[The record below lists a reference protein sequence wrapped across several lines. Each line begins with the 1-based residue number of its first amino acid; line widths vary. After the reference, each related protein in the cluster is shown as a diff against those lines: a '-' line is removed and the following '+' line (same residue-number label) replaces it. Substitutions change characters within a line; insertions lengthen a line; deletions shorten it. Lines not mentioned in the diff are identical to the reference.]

1 MHADNPD
8 SGHCGRASRKGKA
21 YVSAIV
27 PREIDHAVK
36 TPSHGGQ
43 RESRLRLFRPDDYVY
58 RPAGGERR
66 ALVCDWD
73 AAHGRES
80 RREALSC
87 LSGPMSLAAV
97 LDAAIESLP
106 KADRARRIDRS
117 LHDPEIRL
125 TREPVR
131 IVQALIRLL
140 TNACR
145 FSSSMTPIVIR
156 SRIDTA
162 DDSDHLVL
170 TIADRGVG
178 ISRAHQHRAFEP
190 FWRGPQTGETP
201 GQGMGLPIARRLIEA
216 QGGWIELR
224 SALGVG
230 TEVEIWLPPELS
242 ADRPA

>member
-1 MHADNPD
+1 MYFGTGLSAVVDDLGSQGEPPSHPELLDWLATEFTRL
-8 SGHCGRASRKGKA
+8 GWSRK
-21 YVSAIV
+21 
-27 PREIDHAVK
+27 
-36 TPSHGGQ
+36 
-43 RESRLRLFRPDDYVY
+43 
-58 RPAGGERR
+58 
-66 ALVCDWD
+66 
-73 AAHGRES
+73 
-80 RREALSC
+80 
-87 LSGPMSLAAV
+87 
-97 LDAAIESLP
+97 
-106 KADRARRIDRS
+106 
-117 LHDPEIRL
+117 
-125 TREPVR
+125 
-131 IVQALIRLL
+131 ALIRLL
-140 TNACR
+140 ANACR
-145 FSSSMTPIVIR
+145 FSSSTTPISIR

-230 TEVEIWLPPELS
+230 TEVEVWLPPELS

>member
-1 MHADNPD
+1 LPADNPD
-8 SGHCGRASRKGKA
+8 SGLCGRASRKGKA
-21 YVSAIV
+21 SVSAIIA
-27 PREIDHAVK
+27 REVDHTVR
-36 TPSHGGQ
+36 TPTHAGR
-43 RESRLRLFRPDDYVY
+43 RESRLGLFRPDDYVY
-58 RPAGGERR
+58 RPAGGERQT
-66 ALVCDWD
+66 LVCDWD
-73 AAHGRES
+73 AAHGREG
-80 RREALSC
+80 RHDALRS
-87 LSGPMSLAAV
+87 LSGPISLSAV

-106 KADRARRIDRS
+106 KVDRARRIDRS

-125 TREPVR
+125 TRDPVR
-131 IVQALIRLL
+131 TAQALLRLL
-140 TNACR
+140 ANACR
-145 FSSSMTPIVIR
+145 FSSSMTPIRIR

-162 DDSDHLVL
+162 DDADHLVL

-230 TEVEIWLPPELS
+230 PEVEVWLPPELS

>member
-1 MHADNPD
+1 
-8 SGHCGRASRKGKA
+8 
-21 YVSAIV
+21 
-27 PREIDHAVK
+27 
-36 TPSHGGQ
+36 
-43 RESRLRLFRPDDYVY
+43 
-58 RPAGGERR
+58 
-66 ALVCDWD
+66 
-73 AAHGRES
+73 
-80 RREALSC
+80 
-87 LSGPMSLAAV
+87 MSLAAI

-106 KADRARRIDRS
+106 KADRARRIERK

-125 TREPVR
+125 TRDPLR
-131 IVQALIRLL
+131 TAQALIRLL
-140 TNACR
+140 ANACR
-145 FSSSMTPIVIR
+145 FSSSTTPISIR

-170 TIADRGVG
+170 TVADRGVG

-230 TEVEIWLPPELS
+230 TEVEVWLPPELS

>member
-1 MHADNPD
+1 M
-8 SGHCGRASRKGKA
+8 
-21 YVSAIV
+21 SAIIA
-27 PREIDHAVK
+27 REVDNAVK
-36 TPSHGGQ
+36 TTSHAGR
-43 RESRLRLFRPDDYVY
+43 RESRLGLFRPDDYVY

-80 RREALSC
+80 KPDALRS
-87 LSGPMSLAAV
+87 LSGPMSLLAV

-106 KADRARRIDRS
+106 KVDRARRIDRS
-117 LHDPEIRL
+117 LHDPDLQL
-125 TREPVR
+125 TLDPVR
-131 IVQALIRLL
+131 TAQALLRLL

-145 FSSSMTPIVIR
+145 FSSSMTPIGIR

-162 DDSDHLVL
+162 DDTDHLVL
-170 TIADRGVG
+170 TIADRGIG
-178 ISRAHQHRAFEP
+178 ISRAHLHRAFEP
-190 FWRGPQTGETP
+190 FWRGPQTGQTP

-230 TEVEIWLPPELS
+230 TEVDVWLPPGPQ
-242 ADRPA
+242 R